1 MVSMILLINFH
12 FLGSDRCGNENY
24 DEACRGTTGKTK
36 HDPPL
41 LYDVNLDP
49 GERYP
54 IANNSAVYQYVFH
67 IRLTKSIKILLSSF
81 KY

>member
-1 MVSMILLINFH
+1 MVFLIILMIFY

-54 IANNSAVYQYVFH
+54 IANNSAVYQYVFS
-67 IRLTKSIKILLSSF
+67 IKLTKSIKKIL
-81 KY
+81 YIY